1 MTSAAL
7 YSFRLDIIS
16 DTICPWCYVGK
27 RRLCGGAPNFG
38 SRRAHVRCGLASFP
52 AKPDHA
58 EGRPRSARI
67 PLS

>member
-1 MTSAAL
+1 MTGAAL
-7 YSFRLDIIS
+7 SSFRSRHRIRHHL
-16 DTICPWCYVGK
+16 PLV
-27 RRLCGGAPNFG
+27 LCRQAPTRSGAPHFG
-38 SRRAHVRCGLASFP
+38 SRRAHVRCSLASFP